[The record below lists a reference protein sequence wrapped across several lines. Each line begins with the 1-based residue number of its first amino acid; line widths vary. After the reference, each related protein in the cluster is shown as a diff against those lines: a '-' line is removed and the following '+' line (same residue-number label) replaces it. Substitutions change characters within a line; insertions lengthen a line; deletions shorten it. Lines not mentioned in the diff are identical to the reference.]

1 MAKNTTSVTETP
13 VEYAIGIDVGG
24 TGTKFG
30 IVNHR
35 GEILNKGEIVTTDF
49 KDINLFIDE
58 LYKELQPAIKSVGGV
73 QFIKGIGIGAP
84 NGNYYNGT
92 IEYAPNLIWKGILPI
107 AKLITDKFKKP
118 CILTNDAN
126 AAAIGEMMYGAA
138 RGMRDFIMITLGT
151 GVGSGII
158 ANGQLI
164 YGHDGFA
171 GELGHTIIRPGGRL
185 HWGTGMKGSLET
197 YASATG
203 ISITA
208 KEIVDE
214 RVGEK
219 TLLRDIPHEKITSK
233 RVYEAAVKGDLIA
246 NEVFQFTGKVLGEA
260 LANFVMF
267 SSPEAIILFGG
278 VCKAGKLLLDPVKEN
293 MEKNLLP
300 IFQNKVKLIFSEL
313 KESDAAILGASALV
327 WEAKPDGIKKKAEES
342 QTTKN
347 KPVQQK

>member
-1 MAKNTTSVTETP
+1 METQA
-13 VEYAIGIDVGG
+13 EYAIGIDIGG
-24 TGTKFG
+24 TTTKFG

-35 GEILNKGEIVTTDF
+35 GDISNVGDIATTNHE
-49 KDINLFIDE
+49 DINLFIDE
-58 LYKELQPAIKSVGGV
+58 LYDEMKPAIKAIGGIDL
-73 QFIKGIGIGAP
+73 IKGIGVGAP
-84 NGNYYNGT
+84 NGNYYSGT
-92 IEYAPNLIWKGILPI
+92 IDYAPNLQWRGIIPI
-107 AKLITDKFKKP
+107 AKMITNKFNKP
-118 CILTNDAN
+118 CTLTNDAN
-126 AAAIGEMMYGAA
+126 AAAIGELMYGAA

-151 GVGSGII
+151 GVGSGIV

-203 ISITA
+203 IAITA
-208 KEIVDE
+208 KEILDE
-214 RVGEK
+214 RVNDK
-219 TLLRDIPHEKITSK
+219 SLLRDIPHEEITSK
-233 RVYEAAVKGDLIA
+233 KVCDAAVMGDSIA
-246 NEVFQFTGKVLGEA
+246 NEVFQITGQILGEA

-278 VCKAGKLLLDPVKEN
+278 VIKAGKLLLDPTRAS

-300 IFQNKVKLIFSEL
+300 IFQNKVKLLFSEL

-327 WEAKPDGIKKKAEES
+327 WEIKPEVL
-342 QTTKN
+342 TTGR
-347 KPVQQK
+347 